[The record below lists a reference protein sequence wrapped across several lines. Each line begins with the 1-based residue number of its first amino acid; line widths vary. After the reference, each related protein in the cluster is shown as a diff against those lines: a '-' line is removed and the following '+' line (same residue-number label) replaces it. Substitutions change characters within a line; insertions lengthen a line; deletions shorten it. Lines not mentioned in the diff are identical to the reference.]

1 MTCERIREQI
11 PECLA
16 GQLDAAARERLI
28 EHLETCAA
36 CRADLAELNVVWRG
50 LETMPQPEPGRGM
63 RSRFMETLEAYQE
76 GYQEAQ
82 RRESY
87 SSAAGAWWKS
97 WWPAR
102 PAFQAAFAALLLIA
116 GISAGRYLAAPHA
129 AEASPEIASLKG
141 QVESLRQLV
150 ALSLLQEQSPSS
162 RLRGVTYSYQM
173 SQPDRQV
180 EQALLYAVNHDS
192 NVNVRLS
199 AVDALTKFAANPEIR
214 RALVDSLPVQDSPM
228 VQIAIIDLLVQLN
241 DNGALPTLRKMSAD
255 GQADEAVRQRAAS
268 AVEKLEMP
276 K

>member
-1 MTCERIREQI
+1 MNCERIREQI

-16 GQLDAAARERLI
+16 GQLDAASRERLI

-50 LETMPQPEPGRGM
+50 LEAMPQPEPGRSM

-82 RRESY
+82 RRQSY
-87 SSAAGAWWKS
+87 TGSARAWWQGWWPSRPVWQAALAAG
-97 WWPAR
+97 
-102 PAFQAAFAALLLIA
+102 LVIA
-116 GISAGRYLAAPHA
+116 GILAGRYFVAPHP
-129 AEASPEIASLKG
+129 ESNPEIASLKG

-162 RLRGVTYSYQM
+162 RLRGVTYSYQI

-199 AVDALTKFAANPEIR
+199 AVDALAKFAANPEVR
-214 RALVDSLPVQDSPM
+214 RALVDSLPVQDSPL
-228 VQIAIIDLLVQLN
+228 VQIAVIDLLVQLN
-241 DNGALPTLRKMSAD
+241 DSSALPALKTLAAD
-255 GQADEAVRQRAAS
+255 PQADEAVRQRAAS
-268 AVEKLEMP
+268 AVEKLEPP

>member
-1 MTCERIREQI
+1 MNCERIREQI

-16 GQLDAAARERLI
+16 GQLDATSRERLI

-50 LETMPQPEPGRGM
+50 LEAMPQPEPGRSM

-82 RRESY
+82 RRQSY
-87 SSAAGAWWKS
+87 TGSARAWWQGWWPSRPVWQAALAAG
-97 WWPAR
+97 
-102 PAFQAAFAALLLIA
+102 LVIA
-116 GISAGRYLAAPHA
+116 GIAAGRYLAAPRT
-129 AEASPEIASLKG
+129 ESNPEIASLKG

-162 RLRGVTYSYQM
+162 RLRGVTYSYQI

-199 AVDALTKFAANPEIR
+199 AVDALAKFTGNPEIR
-214 RALVDSLPVQDSPM
+214 RALVDSLPVQDSPL
-228 VQIAIIDLLVQLN
+228 VQIAVIDLLVQVN
-241 DNGALPTLRKMSAD
+241 DSSALPALQKLAAD
-255 GQADEAVRQRAAS
+255 PQTDEAVRQRAAS
-268 AVEKLEMP
+268 AAEKLEPP

>member
-16 GQLDAAARERLI
+16 GQLDAASRERLI

-50 LETMPQPEPGRGM
+50 LEGMPQPEPDRSM

-82 RRESY
+82 RRLSY
-87 SSAAGAWWKS
+87 SGSARVWWQG

-102 PAFQAAFAALLLIA
+102 PAWQAALAALLVIA
-116 GISAGRYLAAPHA
+116 GVSIGRYLAAPR
-129 AEASPEIASLKG
+129 AESSPEIASLKG

-162 RLRGVTYSYQM
+162 RLRGVTYSYQI
-173 SQPDRQV
+173 SQPDQQV

-199 AVDALTKFAANPEIR
+199 AVDALAKFAGNPEVR
-214 RALVDSLPVQDSPM
+214 RGLVDSLSVQDSPM

-241 DNGALPTLRKMSAD
+241 DTGALPALHRLSAST
-255 GQADEAVRQRAAS
+255 QADEAVRQRAAS
-268 AVEKLEMP
+268 AAEKLETP
-276 K
+276 R

>member
-16 GQLDAAARERLI
+16 GQLDAASRERLI

-36 CRADLAELNVVWRG
+36 CRSDLAELNVVWRG
-50 LETMPQPEPGRGM
+50 LDAMPQPEPGRSM

-82 RRESY
+82 RRQSY
-87 SSAAGAWWKS
+87 SRSTRS
-97 WWPAR
+97 WWQTLLAR
-102 PAFQAAFAALLLIA
+102 PAWQVAFATVLVVA
-116 GISAGRYLAAPHA
+116 GVSVGRYMAGPRTEL
-129 AEASPEIASLKG
+129 SPEITALKG

-150 ALSLLQEQSPSS
+150 ALSLLQEQSPSA

-173 SQPDRQV
+173 TQPDRQV
-180 EQALLYAVNHDS
+180 EQALLSAVNHDS

-199 AVDALTKFAANPEIR
+199 AVDALAKFASNPEVR
-214 RALVDSLPVQDSPM
+214 RALADSLPVQDSPL
-228 VQIAIIDLLVQLN
+228 VQIAIVDLLVQLN
-241 DNGALPTLRKMSAD
+241 DTDALPALRRLAANA
-255 GQADEAVRQRAAS
+255 QADEAVRQRAAS
-268 AVEKLEMP
+268 AAEKLETP

>member
-1 MTCERIREQI
+1 MNCERMREQI
-11 PECLA
+11 PQCLA
-16 GQLDAAARERLI
+16 GRLDTASRERLI
-28 EHLETCAA
+28 EHLETCSA

-50 LETMPQPEPGRGM
+50 LEAMPQPEPGRSM

-82 RRESY
+82 RRQTY
-87 SSAAGAWWKS
+87 TAGKWWRG

-102 PAFQAAFAALLLIA
+102 PVWQAALAALLLIA
-116 GISAGRYLAAPHA
+116 GISAGRYLAAPR
-129 AEASPEIASLKG
+129 AESNPELASLKG

-162 RLRGVTYSYQM
+162 RLRGVTYSFQM
-173 SQPDRQV
+173 SQPDQQV

-199 AVDALTKFAANPEIR
+199 AVDALAKFAANPEIR
-214 RALVDSLPVQDSPM
+214 RALVDSLPVQDSPL
-228 VQIAIIDLLVQLN
+228 VQIALIDLLVQLN
-241 DNGALPTLRKMSAD
+241 DTEALPTLHKLAAD
-255 GQADEAVRQRAAS
+255 AQTDEAVRQRAA
-268 AVEKLEMP
+268 AAAQKLETP

>member
-1 MTCERIREQI
+1 MNCERIREQI

-16 GQLDAAARERLI
+16 GQLDAASRERLI
-28 EHLETCAA
+28 EHLETCSA

-50 LETMPQPEPGRGM
+50 LEAMPQPDPGRSM
-63 RSRFMETLEAYQE
+63 RSRFMESLEAYQE

-82 RRESY
+82 RRQSY
-87 SSAAGAWWKS
+87 TASAGNWWRA

-102 PAFQAAFAALLLIA
+102 PAWQAAFAAALLIA
-116 GISAGRYLAAPHA
+116 GISAGRYLAAPGA
-129 AEASPEIASLKG
+129 AESNPEIASLKG
-141 QVESLRQLV
+141 QVEGLRQLV

-199 AVDALTKFAANPEIR
+199 AVDALAKFAANPEIR
-214 RALVDSLPVQDSPM
+214 RALVDSLPVQDSPL
-228 VQIAIIDLLVQLN
+228 VQIALIDLLVQLN
-241 DNGALPTLRKMSAD
+241 DTGALPTLHKLGAD
-255 GQADEAVRQRAAS
+255 AQTDEAVRQRAVS
-268 AVEKLEMP
+268 AAEKLETP